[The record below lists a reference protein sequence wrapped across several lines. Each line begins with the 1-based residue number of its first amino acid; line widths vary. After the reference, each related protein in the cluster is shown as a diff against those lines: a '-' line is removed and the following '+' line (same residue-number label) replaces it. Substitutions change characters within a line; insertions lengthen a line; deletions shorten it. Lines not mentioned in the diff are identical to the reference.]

1 MNIWSLEVYC
11 ISICIGRVSNK
22 SGANKHPVSSKHIIW
37 YMFFCKFTTPK
48 KTWKNMK
55 KTHTQEKS
63 LRTPDFFQMIS
74 SFCHPRGWRFPGSS
88 HERLNSIIQKA
99 YDQRDLHALSALSEA
114 IQVGGFPHLFE
125 KYVRQIFSRN
135 QGEKKWMPPPRDWL
149 LCFLFPGCWLST

>member
-48 KTWKNMK
+48 KTWTNMK

-88 HERLNSIIQKA
+88 HERTKFNNPKGVWSEGSPCLICIVWSDSSWWFSPPIWKICSSNFLQK
-99 YDQRDLHALSALSEA
+99 
-114 IQVGGFPHLFE
+114 
-125 KYVRQIFSRN
+125 SRR
-135 QGEKKWMPPPRDWL
+135 KKMNA
-149 LCFLFPGCWLST
+149 TT